1 MPSHRGWTHADAPV
15 LPMPGGPGGRRGVR
29 FVLVL
34 LEFTLERGRYASSG
48 PRKVR
53 FGGNWAPGA
62 VPAPPRAGSILG
74 EEMRSEALGEDGGSW
89 VRL

>member
-1 MPSHRGWTHADAPV
+1 MPPCSRCRGE
-15 LPMPGGPGGRRGVR
+15 PGGRKGVR
-29 FVLVL
+29 LVL
-34 LEFTLERGRYASSG
+34 ILVEFTLEWGRDAGSG

-53 FGGNWAPGA
+53 LGGHWAPRA
-62 VPAPPRAGSILG
+62 VPAPPTAGSVLG